1 MAMNSAKLT
10 SSESVYIKFCFQFS
24 NVLIV
29 SCLVRHHCGGARHML
44 AMIQVVV
51 AASLPKPSLRL
62 TVCAKGR
69 QECQ

>member
-10 SSESVYIKFCFQFS
+10 SSERVYIKFCFPFT

-29 SCLVRHHCGGARHML
+29 SCLVRHHCVGARRML
-44 AMIQVVV
+44 AMMQVVV

-62 TVCAKGR
+62 TDCALGR
-69 QECQ
+69 Q

>member
-29 SCLVRHHCGGARHML
+29 ARRML